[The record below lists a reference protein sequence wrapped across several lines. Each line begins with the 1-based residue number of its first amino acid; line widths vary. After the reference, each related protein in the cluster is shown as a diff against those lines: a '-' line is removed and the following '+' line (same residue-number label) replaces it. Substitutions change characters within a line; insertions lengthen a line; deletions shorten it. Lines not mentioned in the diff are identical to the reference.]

1 MLNCDDRILQSH
13 QPVSIDNPDSSRAA
27 VAMVLRRNSA
37 HEEML
42 FIRRANSE
50 RDPWSGQIA
59 LPGGGWE
66 RDDAS
71 LLHTA
76 RRETHE
82 EVGLALKPEEC
93 VGRLDDQPGQNRSRQ
108 LSLTISCY
116 VFRLNRRQSLTLNS
130 EVAEAFWV
138 PLEVLLDRSRQ
149 RAYRAPACV
158 RDGHGDRYRIAR
170 PDRHRRRANPADS
183 IAVGADPPLCAA
195 TAGGLSAGLRRRKHG
210 LIAAIPRQGR
220 LPARAKP
227 GNRRR
232 LCPHQNRQSA
242 R

>member
-42 FIRRANSE
+42 FIRRASSE

-149 RAYRAPACV
+149 RAYRAPHASGTVMAIDIELPGPTGTGAGRTQPTRLLWGLTHRFVQQLLAVCQLDC
-158 RDGHGDRYRIAR
+158 DGG
-170 PDRHRRRANPADS
+170 S
-183 IAVGADPPLCAA
+183 TG
-195 TAGGLSAGLRRRKHG
+195 
-210 LIAAIPRQGR
+210 
-220 LPARAKP
+220 
-227 GNRRR
+227 
-232 LCPHQNRQSA
+232 
-242 R
+242 